1 MTWSPS
7 SDELVITS
15 SLKLAPPTPALR
27 RQEFFTAVISDR
39 NVALVSLWTG
49 LLSCVEIELAK
60 KGRKKDMDVD
70 GERKLVF
77 RNNFNMK

>member
-1 MTWSPS
+1 MIA
-7 SDELVITS
+7 DG
-15 SLKLAPPTPALR
+15 
-27 RQEFFTAVISDR
+27 

-70 GERKLVF
+70 GDRKLVF
-77 RNNFNMK
+77 KNNFNMKCVDRIGTH